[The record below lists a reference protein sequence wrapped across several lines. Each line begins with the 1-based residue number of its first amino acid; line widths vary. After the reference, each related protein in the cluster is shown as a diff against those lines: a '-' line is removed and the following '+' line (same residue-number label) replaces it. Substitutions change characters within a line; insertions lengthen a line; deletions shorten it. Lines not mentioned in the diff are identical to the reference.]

1 MFEAHLYSAVRA
13 LHVLLATFWAGAIL
27 FIMIFLDPA
36 TREAGPAGGQVMGIL
51 QRRGWVTTALVV
63 GLLTLLTGVYLLSV
77 VSGSFSPEFMG
88 SRRGIL
94 LSVGMSA
101 GVLTLAIGFFGS
113 RPTARRI
120 GEVAARMTPG
130 SPPAPQDAAEM
141 GRLRGRLKLY
151 LRAAGTLLLVA
162 VLTMAWGSHG

>member
-1 MFEAHLYSAVRA
+1 MFDAYLYVSVRA

-51 QRRGWVTTALVV
+51 QRRGWVTAALVV
-63 GLLTLLTGVYLLSV
+63 GLITLLTGFYLLWV
-77 VSGSFSPEFMG
+77 VSGHFRPDFMG

-94 LSVGMSA
+94 LSVGMLA

-120 GEVAARMTPG
+120 SEVAARMAPG

-141 GRLRGRLKLY
+141 ARLRGRLKMF
-151 LRAAGTLLLVA
+151 LRAAGTLLLLA